1 MANTRRKFCLSTAI
15 LLLFCFQGLGQE
27 SSEVQPASFLRAN
40 DRFAMSLL
48 KAAHEQV
55 KDRNIVIAPLP
66 VSLTFAA
73 ILDGTG
79 DAESVDE
86 LRTVFHWD
94 KQNGTDVAGR
104 MLLARFAKPKPYPA
118 PNVAPRD
125 LNDPILKLLRS
136 RKPEEL
142 WLSGAFLYRGE
153 GSLSQDFVDRVN
165 YDFGFQFRAVGEH
178 AQQSAILAKNWD
190 SSLPMPAVTGSNSN
204 DFWITT
210 VTHLRTSWTGN
221 TFVYAKRE
229 KHGFSVMSGGT
240 VQADFLKS
248 EFYIYPYVRTEEFE
262 AILLPGS
269 KASILLVLPGVG
281 NEVER
286 LEAALAKDPNMIDAL
301 LVTQP
306 GDVQLPPFH
315 FTYES
320 DLRDSLEKLGVH
332 RIFSNPATLYSM
344 APKREGGTLRAVAQ
358 KTEITVD
365 EDGIRADAGTIA
377 NGVYG
382 GILGGAQAPF
392 HMVLNRPFI
401 FVIRDNVTN
410 ALIFAG
416 AVMNPNLR

>member
-1 MANTRRKFCLSTAI
+1 MANSKRKFCLGAAI
-15 LLLFCFQGLGQE
+15 LLLFCFQALAQE
-27 SSEVQPASFLRAN
+27 STQVQPASFLRAN

-48 KAAHEQV
+48 KVAHEQSE
-55 KDRNIVIAPLP
+55 DRNIVIAPLP

-79 DAESVDE
+79 DPESVEE
-86 LRTVFHWD
+86 LRTAFHWD
-94 KQNGTDVAGR
+94 KQIGTDVAGH

-118 PNVAPRD
+118 SHNPPRNP
-125 LNDPILKLLRS
+125 NDPLLRQLRP

-178 AQQSAILAKNWD
+178 TSQSVILAKNWD
-190 SSLPMPAVTGSNSN
+190 PSLPMPTIVGSKPN

-210 VTHLRTSWTGN
+210 FTHLRTSWAGN

-229 KHGFSVMSGGT
+229 KHDFSVMSGGT
-240 VQADFLKS
+240 VQADFLES

-262 AILLPGS
+262 AIVLS
-269 KASILLVLPGVG
+269 CWKTSILLVLPAANKDVG
-281 NEVER
+281 Q
-286 LEAALAKDPNMIDAL
+286 LEAALAKDPNIIDAF

-332 RIFSNPATLYSM
+332 RIFDNPATLLSM
-344 APKREGGTLRAVAQ
+344 APKREGGALRGVAQ

-382 GILGGAQAPF
+382 GILGGAKAPF

-401 FVIRDNVTN
+401 FMIRDNVTN
-410 ALIFAG
+410 ALLFAG